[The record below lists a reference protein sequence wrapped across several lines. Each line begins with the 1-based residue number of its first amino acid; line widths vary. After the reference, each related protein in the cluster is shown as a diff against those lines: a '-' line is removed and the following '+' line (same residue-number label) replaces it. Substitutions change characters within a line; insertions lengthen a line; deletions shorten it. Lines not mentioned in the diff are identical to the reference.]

1 MGSSCIGL
9 RTIKKTALSINHL
22 LELLK
27 IKNYCLAVFCCL
39 ASSQQN
45 GSKQQT
51 KTHQMD
57 WFQQVGSICLIF
69 YTKTSGPS
77 VSEYIVHVKQPV
89 ILLRVKREWY
99 K

>member
-1 MGSSCIGL
+1 M
-9 RTIKKTALSINHL
+9 
-22 LELLK
+22 LEFLT
-27 IKNYCLAVFCCL
+27 IKNYCLASVFFS

-45 GSKQQT
+45 GSNQQT

-77 VSEYIVHVKQPV
+77 VSKYNNSC
-89 ILLRVKREWY
+89 
-99 K
+99 